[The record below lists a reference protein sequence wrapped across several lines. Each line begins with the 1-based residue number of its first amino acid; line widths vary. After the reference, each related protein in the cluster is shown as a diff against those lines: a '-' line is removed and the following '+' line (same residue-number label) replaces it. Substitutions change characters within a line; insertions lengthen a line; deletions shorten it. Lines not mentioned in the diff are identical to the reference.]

1 MNNTISYRGSI
12 KRDGSIIG
20 IKGSNFVSVS
30 ACKDSLCALSRD
42 GHISGFNITPPKGV
56 FVSISIGPNY
66 SLALTIDGRVVA
78 WGNYLCL
85 RRLTT
90 DTRKHFV
97 AIATGSEHS
106 VGLTNDGQ
114 IVGCGYY
121 SRTECP
127 SGNNFVAIAA
137 GENHSL
143 ALTRDGCV
151 VGWGDDN
158 YGQCDCPSGN
168 NFVAIAA
175 GQFHSLALTRQ
186 GRIVQ
191 WGGSYTDIR
200 KPKGS
205 KFVAI
210 YAYKNHFLALTQ
222 NGRIVK
228 WGEHSRNSNIE
239 CSKEKYAM
247 PYDYLSRLNSGLKT
261 LCNMPKYIK
270 MEILEDY
277 TGWTFGN
284 LYYLAN

>member
-1 MNNTISYRGSI
+1 M
-12 KRDGSIIG
+12 
-20 IKGSNFVSVS
+20 
-30 ACKDSLCALSRD
+30 CALSRD
-42 GHISGFNITPPKGV
+42 GHISGFGFNNTPPKGV
-56 FVSISIGPNY
+56 FVSISIRPNH
-66 SLALTIDGRVVA
+66 SLALTRDGRIII
-78 WGNYLCL
+78 WGKKLSGL

-90 DTRKHFV
+90 DRKHFV
-97 AIATGSEHS
+97 AIAGSQHS
-106 VGLTNDGQ
+106 IGLTRDGY
-114 IVGCGYY
+114 IVGCGIGQ
-121 SRTECP
+121 TNCP

-143 ALTRDGCV
+143 ALTLDGRI
-151 VGWGDDN
+151 VGWGSN
-158 YGQCDCPSGN
+158 SYGQINCPPGN

-175 GQFHSLALTRQ
+175 GYSVSLALTRQ

-191 WGGSYTDIR
+191 WGASNY

-210 YAYKNHFLALTQ
+210 YAYKNYFGALTQ

-228 WGEHSRNSNIE
+228 WGNGYIK

-247 PYDYLSRLNSGLKT
+247 PYDYLTRLNSGLKT

-277 TGWTFGN
+277 TGWEFRDLYN
-284 LYYLAN
+284 L